1 MFNVGWYPTPPGV
14 YLNPIRITGICNET
28 IVNVWHVVATRS
40 YGVAEQSEGR
50 TGACLPP
57 LRNVA
62 CTEPD
67 IPWYHTCME
76 MRAQE
81 PTDEQL
87 VRQALTDTDAF
98 GMLVERYERP
108 LSSYAARLIGRQEA
122 EDVVQQAFLQA
133 YRSLAGFDPRLTFSA
148 WMYRIVHNTAV
159 NMARKRHGTVPTE
172 LELDGEMVEILTG
185 DTDVPAEALHR
196 ELEDF
201 VAKGLNQLDQRSRD
215 ILLLS
220 VVEGKS
226 YSEIADILMVAVNSV
241 GPSVSRAK
249 NKLRKLLDANPAQ
262 RSAL

>member
-1 MFNVGWYPTPPGV
+1 
-14 YLNPIRITGICNET
+14 
-28 IVNVWHVVATRS
+28 
-40 YGVAEQSEGR
+40 
-50 TGACLPP
+50 
-57 LRNVA
+57 
-62 CTEPD
+62 
-67 IPWYHTCME
+67 
-76 MRAQE
+76 
-81 PTDEQL
+81 
-87 VRQALTDTDAF
+87 
-98 GMLVERYERP
+98 
-108 LSSYAARLIGRQEA
+108 
-122 EDVVQQAFLQA
+122 
-133 YRSLAGFDPRLTFSA
+133 
-148 WMYRIVHNTAV
+148 
-159 NMARKRHGTVPTE
+159 MARKRHGTVPTE

>member
-1 MFNVGWYPTPPGV
+1 
-14 YLNPIRITGICNET
+14 
-28 IVNVWHVVATRS
+28 
-40 YGVAEQSEGR
+40 
-50 TGACLPP
+50 
-57 LRNVA
+57 
-62 CTEPD
+62 
-67 IPWYHTCME
+67 
-76 MRAQE
+76 
-81 PTDEQL
+81 
-87 VRQALTDTDAF
+87 
-98 GMLVERYERP
+98 MLVERYERP
-108 LSSYAARLIGRQEA
+108 LTSYAARLIGRQEA

-133 YRSLAGFDPRLTFSA
+133 YHNLAGFDPHLTFSA

-172 LELDGEMVEILTG
+172 LQLDGEMVEILTG
-185 DTDVPAEALHR
+185 DTDVPAEALHQ

-201 VAKGLNQLDQRSRD
+201 VAQGLNQLDQRSRD

-249 NKLRKLLDANPAQ
+249 DKLRKLLDANPAQ